1 MAVVVVPGSRVLAE
15 LITRLV
21 GRRKIC
27 CHMSQNELLSTG
39 SMFCVNEVGFSVG
52 GGQLVQ
58 SWSVLLGR
66 NRL

>member
-1 MAVVVVPGSRVLAE
+1 VLAE

-27 CHMSQNELLSTG
+27 YHMSQNELISTG
-39 SMFCVNEVGFSVG
+39 STFRVIEVGFSVG

-58 SWSVLLGR
+58 SWSVLLGESWQ
-66 NRL
+66 